1 MAFLLAL
8 GLTLYPV
15 ISNYV
20 NQKYAS
26 QIQTTYQEV
35 MKQIDDSALRE
46 AKEQADIYNRSL
58 IPGAAEA
65 YSQEGLLA
73 ASADYDSQLNLAGN
87 GIMGYVEIPK
97 IRVNLPIYHG
107 TENDSLER
115 GIGHLLGSSLPVGG
129 ESTHSILSGHS
140 GMASQK
146 MFTDL
151 EQLTAG
157 DVFYLHVLDE
167 TLAYQVVEIN
177 TVLPYDTSLLGIAP
191 GEDLCTLVT
200 CTPYGVNTHRL
211 LVRGSRIPYE
221 EAEQIM
227 EETASEEAAASTWE
241 EKYLQGVMVDR
252 KLLKNPNGLILG
264 TPGSGKSFSAKRE
277 ISNVFLA
284 TGDDIMICDP
294 EGEYFPLVQRLEGQ
308 VIKISPTS
316 RHHINPMD
324 INLNYSD
331 EENPLSLKS
340 DFILSLCEL
349 IVGGKDGLK
358 PVEKTIIDRCVRMVY
373 QDYLNDPKPENMPIL
388 LPHGSPANCIHRRSG
403 ECRNRTLRFFHAP
416 GVY

>member
-26 QIQTTYQEV
+26 QIHTAYQEV
-35 MKQIDDSALRE
+35 MEQIDDSALRE
-46 AKEQADIYNRSL
+46 AKEQAEIYNHSL
-58 IPGAAEA
+58 IPGASTQDA

-97 IRVNLPIYHG
+97 ISVNLPIYHG

-151 EQLTAG
+151 EQLIIG

-221 EAEQIM
+221 EAAALAEENIEQ
-227 EETASEEAAASTWE
+227 APRSSWE
-241 EKYLQGVMVDR
+241 QKYLQGILWGVIATLALGLVIFSGVHIYR
-252 KLLKNPNGLILG
+252 KF
-264 TPGSGKSFSAKRE
+264 GK
-277 ISNVFLA
+277 
-284 TGDDIMICDP
+284 GGGM
-294 EGEYFPLVQRLEGQ
+294 YVQ
-308 VIKISPTS
+308 K
-316 RHHINPMD
+316 
-324 INLNYSD
+324 
-331 EENPLSLKS
+331 
-340 DFILSLCEL
+340 
-349 IVGGKDGLK
+349 
-358 PVEKTIIDRCVRMVY
+358 
-373 QDYLNDPKPENMPIL
+373 
-388 LPHGSPANCIHRRSG
+388 
-403 ECRNRTLRFFHAP
+403 
-416 GVY
+416 